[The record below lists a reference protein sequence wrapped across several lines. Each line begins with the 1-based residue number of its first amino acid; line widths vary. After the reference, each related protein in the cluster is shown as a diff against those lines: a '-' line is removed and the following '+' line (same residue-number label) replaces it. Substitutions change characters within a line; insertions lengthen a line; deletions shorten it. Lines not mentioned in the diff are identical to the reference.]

1 MATSTFTITD
11 QNMTLLAKGTWL
23 VAIHAAGK
31 DWQCPFSE
39 DLVQR
44 WDSEVASVLRSNT
57 SLLFHNSTTHN
68 IALVDACENTRIAA
82 LLEVQAYPT
91 VKLIQKGL
99 VWTYRDDNFSS
110 ASIVEFATDG
120 WKSNGWYNKIP
131 ATWSVWFKL
140 QLDIFNFASTPRS
153 KILKLPEIT
162 NEGQGSVTA
171 AGLNNASRSR
181 VAASQSSSKNSK
193 NPFHMPSDMEVFAMR
208 EEERRQKLEE
218 KEKSKTL
225 HIYEKNVTQ
234 RKNFKDLLAEET
246 DDIDFYD
253 KLRKRDADKI
263 LINRQARADKH
274 FGKENLHDFI
284 AKKRE
289 MFLVQYALGVK
300 RQEMRKL
307 EEIAQAEEQKLLDDE
322 KALEEDAAKF
332 DAFLKENDKNS
343 VEAIKKAELETKA
356 KLEKIQE
363 IKKLNVQIMTIRS
376 DMSKNEDQLKDLQK
390 YRQFL
395 DKLTPKEFFEE
406 NAKLKKPKYLES
418 NKKPA
423 SENGTGSA
431 GGRFSTLAA
440 NGPKSVVVRGK
451 KNSKSP
457 KLRGDTDGSAA
468 EAAEEANTP
477 ATANTNED
485 DEAAEEEFDFDDD
498 YWTNS
503 DDEALLYFKTPQ
515 QLLDLFSE
523 LEENNLALIQNCQET
538 EETLEEL
545 KQKIVETEQRM
556 EKETQSLTQQIEFLN
571 TAIEREE
578 DKAKQ
583 LEERAKMFSNG
594 LVGVESQEKL
604 LEDLNH
610 KVKEVYRKCIGD
622 SDANLNTLQ
631 MLTNIENKLEQL
643 FETIE
648 NMPRD
653 KVEQAE
659 KTKDK
664 ERRRRLR
671 EEKMETQ
678 RLLQEK
684 RVQIALERA
693 KAPVKKKVGK
703 PVVFRSAPPQKKKK
717 KEEFTK
723 KKEEEDLEYYFSF
736 A

>member
-1 MATSTFTITD
+1 
-11 QNMTLLAKGTWL
+11 
-23 VAIHAAGK
+23 
-31 DWQCPFSE
+31 
-39 DLVQR
+39 
-44 WDSEVASVLRSNT
+44 
-57 SLLFHNSTTHN
+57 
-68 IALVDACENTRIAA
+68 
-82 LLEVQAYPT
+82 
-91 VKLIQKGL
+91 
-99 VWTYRDDNFSS
+99 
-110 ASIVEFATDG
+110 
-120 WKSNGWYNKIP
+120 
-131 ATWSVWFKL
+131 
-140 QLDIFNFASTPRS
+140 
-153 KILKLPEIT
+153 
-162 NEGQGSVTA
+162 
-171 AGLNNASRSR
+171 
-181 VAASQSSSKNSK
+181 
-193 NPFHMPSDMEVFAMR
+193 MEVFAMR
-208 EEERRQKLEE
+208 EEERRQKSEA
-218 KEKSKTL
+218 KEKMK
-225 HIYEKNVTQ
+225 HMRIYEKNVTQ
-234 RKNFKDLLAEET
+234 RKNFKDLLAEES
-246 DDIDFYD
+246 DDVDFYD

-263 LINRQARADKH
+263 LINRQTRADKH

-406 NAKLKKPKYLES
+406 NLKVKKPKYLTD
-418 NKKPA
+418 NGRKKGG
-423 SENGTGSA
+423 SEDGSA
-431 GGRFSTLAA
+431 GAGGPRYSNAA
-440 NGPKSVVVRGK
+440 GKSGGNRGSSK
-451 KNSKSP
+451 KTKNAKIRP
-457 KLRGDTDGSAA
+457 DTEGSG
-468 EAAEEANTP
+468 EADEV
-477 ATANTNED
+477 ED
-485 DEAAEEEFDFDDD
+485 ADEAAEEEFDFDDE
-498 YWTNS
+498 YWNEE
-503 DDEALLYFKTPQ
+503 DEALLFFKTPQ
-515 QLLDLFSE
+515 QLLDIFAE

-545 KQKIVETEQRM
+545 KQKIVETEARM
-556 EKETQSLTQQIEFLN
+556 EKETQSLTQQIDFLN

-578 DKAKQ
+578 EKARQ
-583 LEERAKMFSNG
+583 LEDRAKMFSTG

-631 MLTNIENKLEQL
+631 MLTNIENKLEHL

-648 NMPRD
+648 GMPRD

-678 RLLQEK
+678 RALQEK